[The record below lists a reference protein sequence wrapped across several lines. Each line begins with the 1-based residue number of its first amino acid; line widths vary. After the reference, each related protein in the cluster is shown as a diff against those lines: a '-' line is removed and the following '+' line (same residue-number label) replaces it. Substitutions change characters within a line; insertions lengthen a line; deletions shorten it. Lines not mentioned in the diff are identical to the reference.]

1 MKRSAKSR
9 AIAASC
15 LHFVKDCRL
24 ADKSGVAVALDGAPL
39 MRLFKPKLLQPETAE
54 NLAAATRLL
63 AVTDRGKDQTSS
75 YPVREVPVGT
85 PVAQRL
91 FSMPDRLAPESSL
104 A

>member
-1 MKRSAKSR
+1 MPGLGQSQPP
-9 AIAASC
+9 C
-15 LHFVKDCRL
+15 LHFVKECRL
-24 ADKSGVAVALDGAPL
+24 VDKSGVAVALDGAPL
-39 MRLFKPKLLQPETAE
+39 MRLFKRKRQPETAE

-75 YPVREVPVGT
+75 YPVREVPVAI
-85 PVAQRL
+85 PVVQRL

>member
-1 MKRSAKSR
+1 
-9 AIAASC
+9 

-24 ADKSGVAVALDGAPL
+24 ADEPGVAVALDGAPL
-39 MRLFKPKLLQPETAE
+39 MRLFKRKLQPETAV

-75 YPVREVPVGT
+75 YPIREVPVGM
-85 PVAQRL
+85 PVVQRL
-91 FSMPDRLAPESSL
+91 FSTDRLAPESSL